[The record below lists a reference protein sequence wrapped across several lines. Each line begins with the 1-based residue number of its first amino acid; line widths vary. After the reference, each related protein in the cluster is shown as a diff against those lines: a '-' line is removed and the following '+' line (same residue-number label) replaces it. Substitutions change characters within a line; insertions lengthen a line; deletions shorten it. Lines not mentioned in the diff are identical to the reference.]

1 MARFSSYGVRKLL
14 TPATI
19 AQNWTPIGGHFWKP
33 IDIPRCYL
41 TRMCEEG
48 LLEKVSYGFYRA
60 MKHTARADQ
69 SLPSAMTR
77 ESVSATFCILHLRM
91 CREELGDLLAAL
103 ALSHKRN
110 DLFGGRV

>member
-1 MARFSSYGVRKLL
+1 
-14 TPATI
+14 
-19 AQNWTPIGGHFWKP
+19 
-33 IDIPRCYL
+33 
-41 TRMCEEG
+41 MCEEG

-110 DLFGGRV
+110 DLFGAGYKQGQIIGKCVQHAGDISSLKC